1 MELQYQFHDY
11 QSVATTTKYK
21 VLPIAVL
28 ITKPLTDFILY
39 YWLQVNMDA
48 IKIKA
53 YWAGQ
58 ARMTNL
64 LQDMVSSFSFLS
76 QIFQQ
81 SWLS

>member
-21 VLPIAVL
+21 VLPMAVL
-28 ITKPLTDFILY
+28 ITKPLTDCIE
-39 YWLQVNMDA
+39 YWLQVNVDA

-53 YWAGQ
+53 YVAGQ

-64 LQDMVSSFSFLS
+64 LQEERP
-76 QIFQQ
+76 
-81 SWLS
+81 